1 MKISVDH
8 SHRYSYAVV
17 KLQNV
22 TPIGADLLPSIYLM
36 RHTLTPLSKLEKKY
50 FTPGAY
56 HCYLN
61 YSKDFVER
69 GQRVDS
75 RVKLM

>member
-22 TPIGADLLPSIYLM
+22 TPIDASYTIKI
-36 RHTLTPLSKLEKKY
+36 SKKY
-50 FTPGAY
+50 FTPDAY

-61 YSKDFVER
+61 CSKDLVER
-69 GQRVDS
+69 GQGVDS
-75 RVKLM
+75 RVKIDV